1 MINASENA
9 VIIPKTFQLYAMYD
23 VAKVS
28 WKLYKMMTHWKPFLW
43 INFNQHKR
51 FQRIWIFDSRIF
63 QLNVRFKMVYLICV
77 FSLHISHSIFYI
89 QYMLWKYPHQCCCLI
104 FWICVLLWKR
114 IRCDIHSLTHTI
126 IYLFMPITY

>member
-77 FSLHISHSIFYI
+77 FSLHISHSIFN
-89 QYMLWKYPHQCCCLI
+89 
-104 FWICVLLWKR
+104 ICSEN
-114 IRCDIHSLTHTI
+114 IHINVVVWFSEFVFYFENVSDATFTLSHTR
-126 IYLFMPITY
+126 LFTYSCR